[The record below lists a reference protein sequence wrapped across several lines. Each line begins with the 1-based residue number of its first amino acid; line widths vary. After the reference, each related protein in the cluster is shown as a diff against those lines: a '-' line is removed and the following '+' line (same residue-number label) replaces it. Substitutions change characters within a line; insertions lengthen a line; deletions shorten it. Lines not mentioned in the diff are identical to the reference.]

1 MNSDFAKR
9 SPVTVAERPYPFPS
23 RTRKSSSPAPKI
35 LRGQLLGKIGRRRA
49 LWRPGAFFPA
59 SFNPRLFRYPPNMEA
74 QQFTPCP
81 WLLDDAGAIEPGR
94 PRVPSRCGAD
104 PARGELSNQIRERR
118 CLTGSAC
125 EIRDAREAALGPLAA
140 TLAPGQPVGDAALL
154 YGDEPAQPRAS
165 RPWGRLLLVA
175 ALAALLVIGGGPLA
189 GAVGPAIDSLI
200 GAADASAE
208 PSAAPSDSALPT
220 ATPVPSATPTATP
233 SPSPTPS
240 PTPTATP
247 APSSDS
253 GTTYVVKRG
262 DRPLCRI
269 CLQLADRWTAAWKA
283 IAELERDSRTPDY
296 DDQALARC

>member
-1 MNSDFAKR
+1 
-9 SPVTVAERPYPFPS
+9 
-23 RTRKSSSPAPKI
+23 
-35 LRGQLLGKIGRRRA
+35 
-49 LWRPGAFFPA
+49 
-59 SFNPRLFRYPPNMEA
+59 MEA
-74 QQFTPCP
+74 QQSKPCP

-104 PARGELSNQIRERR
+104 AARGELSNQIRERR
-118 CLTGSAC
+118 CLVGAEC

-154 YGDEPAQPRAS
+154 YGGEPAQPRAG

-208 PSAAPSDSALPT
+208 PSVEPSDSALPT

-233 SPSPTPS
+233 SSSPTPS

-253 GTTYVVKRG
+253 GTTYVVKRNDTLSG
-262 DRPLCRI
+262 I
-269 CLQLADRWTAAWKA
+269 CLKIGGGEGCVKA
-283 IAELERDSRTPDY
+283 IMDLNSIEDARTIQPG
-296 DDQALARC
+296 QVLKLP

>member
-1 MNSDFAKR
+1 
-9 SPVTVAERPYPFPS
+9 
-23 RTRKSSSPAPKI
+23 
-35 LRGQLLGKIGRRRA
+35 
-49 LWRPGAFFPA
+49 
-59 SFNPRLFRYPPNMEA
+59 MEA

-81 WLLDDAGAIEPGR
+81 WLLDDAGAIQPGR

-104 PARGELSNQIRERR
+104 PARGELSNQIREQR

-154 YGDEPAQPRAS
+154 YGDEPVQPRAG

-200 GAADASAE
+200 GAADSSAE
-208 PSAAPSDSALPT
+208 PSVEPSDSALPT
-220 ATPVPSATPTATP
+220 ATP
-233 SPSPTPS
+233 SPSLTPS

-247 APSSDS
+247 APSSVS

-262 DRPLCRI
+262 DTISGI
-269 CLQLADRWTAAWKA
+269 CLKIGGGEGCVKA
-283 IAELERDSRTPDY
+283 IMDLNSIEDARTIQPG
-296 DDQALARC
+296 QVLKLP

>member
-1 MNSDFAKR
+1 
-9 SPVTVAERPYPFPS
+9 
-23 RTRKSSSPAPKI
+23 
-35 LRGQLLGKIGRRRA
+35 
-49 LWRPGAFFPA
+49 
-59 SFNPRLFRYPPNMEA
+59 MEA

-104 PARGELSNQIRERR
+104 PARGELSSQIREQR

-125 EIRDAREAALGPLAA
+125 EIRDAREVALGPLAA

-154 YGDEPAQPRAS
+154 YGGEPVQPRAG

-208 PSAAPSDSALPT
+208 PSVEPSDSALPT
-220 ATPVPSATPTATP
+220 ATPAPSATP
-233 SPSPTPS
+233 SS
-240 PTPTATP
+240 TPTATP

-253 GTTYVVKRG
+253 GTTYVVRKDDTLYG
-262 DRPLCRI
+262 IACTLPIGCNGY
-269 CLQLADRWTAAWKA
+269 KA
-283 IAELERDSRTPDY
+283 IAELNGIAGPDY
-296 DDQALARC
+296 VIKRGQVLKLP

>member
-49 LWRPGAFFPA
+49 LWRPGVFSVTAFERRP
-59 SFNPRLFRYPPNMEA
+59 FRYPPNMEE
-74 QQFTPCP
+74 QQFSACP

-104 PARGELSNQIRERR
+104 PARGELPNQIRERR

-140 TLAPGQPVGDAALL
+140 TLAPSQPVGNAALL
-154 YGDEPAQPRAS
+154 YGDEPVQPRAD

-175 ALAALLVIGGGPLA
+175 ALAALLVVGGGPLA
-189 GAVGPAIDSLI
+189 GAVGPVFDSLI

-208 PSAAPSDSALPT
+208 PSVAPSDVALAS
-220 ATPVPSATPTATP
+220 ATPVPSAVPTSTPTP
-233 SPSPTPS
+233 SLTPS

-247 APSSDS
+247 APSSAS

-262 DRPLCRI
+262 EGLYSIACSLPIGCG
-269 CLQLADRWTAAWKA
+269 AWKE
-283 IAELERDSRTPDY
+283 IAELNGIPGPDY
-296 DDQALARC
+296 VIKRGQVLKLP

>member
-49 LWRPGAFFPA
+49 LWRPGVFFAAAFER
-59 SFNPRLFRYPPNMEA
+59 RLFRYPPTMEE
-74 QQFTPCP
+74 QQFAPCP

-104 PARGELSNQIRERR
+104 PARGELPNQIRERR

-125 EIRDAREAALGPLAA
+125 EIRDAREAELGPLAA

-154 YGDEPAQPRAS
+154 YGGEVEPPRAS

-175 ALAALLVIGGGPLA
+175 ALAALLIVGGGPLA
-189 GAVGPAIDSLI
+189 GAVGPVIDSLI
-200 GAADASAE
+200 GATDASAE

-220 ATPVPSATPTATP
+220 ATPAASATPAATP
-233 SPSPTPS
+233 SPSLTPS
-240 PTPTATP
+240 PTPVATP
-247 APSSDS
+247 APSGDS

-262 DRPLCRI
+262 EGLYSIACSLPIGCG
-269 CLQLADRWTAAWKA
+269 AWKE
-283 IAELERDSRTPDY
+283 IAELNGIPGPDY
-296 DDQALARC
+296 VIKRGQVLKLP

>member
-49 LWRPGAFFPA
+49 LWRPGVFFAAAFER
-59 SFNPRLFRYPPNMEA
+59 RLFRYPPNMEA
-74 QQFTPCP
+74 QQFSPCP

-154 YGDEPAQPRAS
+154 YGDEPVQPRAG

-220 ATPVPSATPTATP
+220 ATPVPSATPTAIPSPSLTP
-233 SPSPTPS
+233 SPSPTAIPS
-240 PTPTATP
+240 
-247 APSSDS
+247 PSSDS
-253 GTTYVVKRG
+253 GTTYVVRKNDSLYKIACALPIG
-262 DRPLCRI
+262 CDGY
-269 CLQLADRWTAAWKA
+269 KA
-283 IAELERDSRTPDY
+283 IAELNGIAGPDY
-296 DDQALARC
+296 VIKRGQVLKLP

>member
-1 MNSDFAKR
+1 
-9 SPVTVAERPYPFPS
+9 
-23 RTRKSSSPAPKI
+23 
-35 LRGQLLGKIGRRRA
+35 
-49 LWRPGAFFPA
+49 
-59 SFNPRLFRYPPNMEA
+59 MEA
-74 QQFTPCP
+74 QQFSPCP

-189 GAVGPAIDSLI
+189 GAVGPVVDSLI

-208 PSAAPSDSALPT
+208 PSVAPSDSALPT
-220 ATPVPSATPTATP
+220 ATP
-233 SPSPTPS
+233 SPSLTPS

-247 APSSDS
+247 SPSLTPSPTPTATTAPSSAS
-253 GTTYVVKRG
+253 GMTYVVKKG
-262 DRPLCRI
+262 EGLYSIACSLPIGCG
-269 CLQLADRWTAAWKA
+269 AWKE
-283 IAELERDSRTPDY
+283 IAELNGIPGPDY
-296 DDQALARC
+296 VIKRGQVLKLP

>member
-1 MNSDFAKR
+1 M
-9 SPVTVAERPYPFPS
+9 TVAERPYPFPS

-49 LWRPGAFFPA
+49 LWRPGVFFAAAFER
-59 SFNPRLFRYPPNMEA
+59 RLFRYSPVMGE
-74 QQFTPCP
+74 QQSRPCP
-81 WLLDDAGAIEPGR
+81 WLLDDAGVIEPGR

-104 PARGELSNQIRERR
+104 AARGELSNQIRERR

-140 TLAPGQPVGDAALL
+140 TIAPGQPVGDAALL
-154 YGDEPAQPRAS
+154 YGDEPVQPRAG

-208 PSAAPSDSALPT
+208 PSVEPSDSALPT
-220 ATPVPSATPTATP
+220 ATPVPSATPQRPPPQAAT
-233 SPSPTPS
+233 
-240 PTPTATP
+240 
-247 APSSDS
+247 
-253 GTTYVVKRG
+253 RG
-262 DRPLCRI
+262 
-269 CLQLADRWTAAWKA
+269 
-283 IAELERDSRTPDY
+283 
-296 DDQALARC
+296 